1 MEGTT
6 FVTTEALRSTA
17 NEFNNAMIQVQ
28 NLTSNMVDKVNGLA
42 AGFQGEAAS
51 AYISKFNALQD
62 DIAKL
67 AAMINEHVKDLNE
80 SADNFDRAENINI
93 ESANSLKGDIIV

>member
-17 NEFNNAMIQVQ
+17 NEFNNAMMQVQ

-67 AAMINEHVKDLNE
+67 AAMINEHVRDLND
-80 SADNFDRAENINI
+80 SADNFEKAERVNVEN
-93 ESANSLKGDIIV
+93 ANSLKGDIIV